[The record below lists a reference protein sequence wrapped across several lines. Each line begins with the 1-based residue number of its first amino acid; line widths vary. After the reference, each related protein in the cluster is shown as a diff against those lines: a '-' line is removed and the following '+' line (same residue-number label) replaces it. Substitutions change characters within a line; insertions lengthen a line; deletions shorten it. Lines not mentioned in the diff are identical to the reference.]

1 MIVSGVI
8 VYVSSRLARQ
18 TVDALLD
25 AAPAGYRARIIDAV
39 LKINGVI
46 EVERVRI
53 RRAGNR
59 YFADLTVGLARNV
72 TFQRSGQ
79 VVAEITDAAH
89 AILPECDVVVHS
101 IPRETAHENIFDRV
115 RAVASRNNFSAWPNA
130 SLRKSSAIASKFG

>member
-1 MIVSGVI
+1 MN
-8 VYVSSRLARQ
+8 
-18 TVDALLD
+18 T
-25 AAPAGYRARIIDAV
+25 V

-79 VVAEITDAAH
+79 VVAEITDAVH
-89 AILPECDVVVHS
+89 TLLPDCDVVVHS
-101 IPRETAHENIFDRV
+101 VPPETGHESIFDPV
-115 RAVASRNNFSAWPNA
+115 RAVAPRNNFSRPHVTVHGPARPL
-130 SLRKSSAIASKFG
+130 SVEPPLH